1 MQTWQQIYDP
11 FGNLWLSAL
20 VAAIP
25 IIFFFVALTVFRL
38 KGHIAG
44 TITVVLSLAVAIL
57 SYGMPVSM
65 ALAGQ
70 AITWRL
76 HATMPT
82 SSTAAV
88 PIDSRIWAIDTS
100 NPRTTWP
107 STWTDTT
114 TDATCMRGSRG
125 DGSSTG

>member
-44 TITVVLSLAVAIL
+44 TITVAQVWS
-57 SYGMPVSM
+57 
-65 ALAGQ
+65 
-70 AITWRL
+70 
-76 HATMPT
+76 
-82 SSTAAV
+82 
-88 PIDSRIWAIDTS
+88 
-100 NPRTTWP
+100 
-107 STWTDTT
+107 
-114 TDATCMRGSRG
+114 
-125 DGSSTG
+125 